1 MKAEMKLFFFFMQKL
16 KLYSSQTP
24 KLTGRKD
31 SIFESH
37 DIEKWNGPVEGNQNQ
52 QRPARK

>member
-1 MKAEMKLFFFFMQKL
+1 MSDESRDETFFFFFLMQKL

-37 DIEKWNGPVEGNQNQ
+37 DIEKWNGPVKGNQN
-52 QRPARK
+52 